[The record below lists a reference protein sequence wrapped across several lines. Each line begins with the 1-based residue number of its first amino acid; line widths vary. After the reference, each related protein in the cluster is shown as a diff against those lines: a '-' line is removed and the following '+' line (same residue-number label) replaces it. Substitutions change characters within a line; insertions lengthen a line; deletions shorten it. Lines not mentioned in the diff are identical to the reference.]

1 MLHFNVKNMRTKGF
15 WYRIDTDL
23 ANKFR
28 IIWKFIAV
36 LMKFHKISSQQIAAV
51 GKCIL
56 GNCLIE

>member
-1 MLHFNVKNMRTKGF
+1 MRTKGF
-15 WYRIDTDL
+15 WYTIDPDL

-28 IIWKFIAV
+28 IIWKLIAV
-36 LMKFHKISSQQIAAV
+36 LMKFHKISSQQIAAA

>member
-15 WYRIDTDL
+15 WYTIDPDL

-28 IIWKFIAV
+28 IIWKLIAV
-36 LMKFHKISSQQIAAV
+36 LMKFHKISSQQIAAA